1 MLLLILVCVGLSVFC
16 FLNDGP
22 AYGILSLLGMSPSV
36 GMIFLGVVGIVLFS
50 NGHYFV
56 GAIPFL
62 FIAWNIYGLKY
73 MQKD

>member
-1 MLLLILVCVGLSVFC
+1 
-16 FLNDGP
+16 
-22 AYGILSLLGMSPSV
+22 MSPSV